1 MIKKFIFIVFVALF
15 VFVLNVF
22 FADRLSA
29 HIATWNWVKKAHL
42 VEPRAPL
49 VINTREEIR
58 VNETNDII
66 SALSRNKNKVGAL
79 FAVGTGA
86 PQLKGA
92 VVVATSNGLVL
103 TSRLAVG
110 DLKAEQLSVQLD
122 DGKRYSVSSIIFDP
136 ASNVVALQTNAAGL
150 SVVTFAVHSDIF
162 PGERVMLLGENVDG
176 GSYFLASFLS
186 SAEFMPLDIV
196 SSDVPNRVVSLQPTS
211 GVIPGQSVMD
221 LSGKLIGIWD
231 GQKLIS
237 STILQEVVTGLLAAN
252 GKIIRPFYG
261 FNYRFLS
268 NVLAASEGRTPGLLI
283 SKSSAG
289 TPAVIANSPA
299 AKAGLLEGDI
309 ITKINNQ
316 AVGDNGIPEAL
327 LLNVSPQTKIFLQ
340 VKRAGQILDI
350 SITPS
355 AQ

>member
-1 MIKKFIFIVFVALF
+1 MIKKFIFIVFIALF
-15 VFVLNVF
+15 VFLLNVF

-92 VVVATSNGLVL
+92 VVAATSNGLVL

-122 DGKRYSVSSIIFDP
+122 DGKRYGVSSIISDP
-136 ASNVVALQTNAAGL
+136 ASNIVALQTSATGL
-150 SVVTFAVHSDIF
+150 SVISFGTHSDMF
-162 PGERVMLLGENVDG
+162 AGERVMLLGANADG
-176 GSYFLASFLS
+176 SSYLLVSFLS
-186 SAEFMPLDIV
+186 SGEFMPLDIV
-196 SSDVPNRVVSLQPTS
+196 SSDIPNRVVSLQPTS
-211 GVIPGQSVMD
+211 GAVPGQSVMD
-221 LSGKLIGIWD
+221 LSGKLIGMWD
-231 GQKLIS
+231 GQKLVS
-237 STILQEVVTGLLAAN
+237 ATILQEVVSGLLAAN
-252 GKIIRPFYG
+252 NKVIRPFYG
-261 FNYRFLS
+261 FNYRFIS
-268 NVLAASEGRTPGLLI
+268 NALAASEGRTAGLLI
-283 SKSSAG
+283 SKSPAG
-289 TPAVIANSPA
+289 APAVLANSPA

-316 AVGDNGIPEAL
+316 SVGDGSIPESL
-327 LLNVSPQTKIFLQ
+327 LLGVSPQTKTSLQ

-350 SITPS
+350 SITSS

>member
-1 MIKKFIFIVFVALF
+1 MIKKFLYIVLIALF
-15 VFVLNVF
+15 VFILNVF

-79 FAVGTGA
+79 FAVGAGA

-92 VVVATSNGLVL
+92 VVAATSNGLVL

-110 DLKAEQLSVQLD
+110 DLKPEQLSVQLD
-122 DGKRYSVSSIIFDP
+122 DGKRYAVSSIISDP
-136 ASNVVALQTNAAGL
+136 ASNIVALQTNATGL
-150 SVVTFAVHSDIF
+150 SVISFAGRSDMF
-162 PGERVMLLGENVDG
+162 AGERVMLLAANADG
-176 GSYFLASFLS
+176 SSYFLASFLS
-186 SAEFMPLDIV
+186 SGEFMPLEVV
-196 SSDVPNRVVSLQPTS
+196 SSDMPNRVVSLQPTT
-211 GVIPGQSVMD
+211 GAMPGQSVMD
-221 LSGKLIGIWD
+221 LSGKLIGMWD
-231 GQKLIS
+231 GQRLVS
-237 STILQEVVTGLLAAN
+237 ATVLQEVVNGLLAAN
-252 GKIIRPFYG
+252 GKVVRPVYG
-261 FNYRFLS
+261 FMYRFIS
-268 NVLAASEGRTPGLLI
+268 NTLAASEGRTAGLLV
-283 SKSSAG
+283 SKPSAG
-289 TPAVIANSPA
+289 TPAVLANSAA

-316 AVGDNGIPEAL
+316 AVGENSVPETL
-327 LLNVSPQTKIFLQ
+327 LLSVSPQTKLSLQ
-340 VKRAGQILDI
+340 VKRGVQLLDM
-350 SITPS
+350 SITPL